1 MDLNENIE
9 ENKGRKFIRRKLR
22 VKDKSKHLNVRNI
35 VKLEQPDASNKIIN
49 ILSVV
54 GLVLTVF
61 FSVWGYRSGI
71 FTDEKA
77 LSNFL
82 DTVGI
87 MGPIIFILIQ
97 IVQTVVPIIPGAVT
111 CVAGIVI
118 FGVFKGF
125 AYNYVG
131 IIIGS
136 VMNFYLARKYGRDFV
151 RKIFNAGTYN
161 KYIGWLDHGDRFEK
175 LFTIGMIIP
184 VSPADFLCYIA
195 GLSKMKFTKYFFILA
210 VTKPFTLV
218 IYTLGLKFL
227 ITSGF
232 NLILK

>member
-1 MDLNENIE
+1 MANNQKSKRIGEL
-9 ENKGRKFIRRKLR
+9 RRKR
-22 VKDKSKHLNVRNI
+22 DKASKGAKKNKRKRRI
-35 VKLEQPDASNKIIN
+35 KIEQPDASNKIIN
-49 ILSVV
+49 ILSIL
-54 GLVLTVF
+54 GIILTVV
-61 FSVWGYRSGI
+61 FSYWGYKAGI

-82 DTVGI
+82 DRMGI
-87 MGPIIFILIQ
+87 MGPIIFMFIQ
-97 IVQTVVPIIPGAVT
+97 VIQTVVPIIPGAVT

-125 AYNYVG
+125 LYNYIG
-131 IIIGS
+131 IMTGS
-136 VMNFYLARKYGRDFV
+136 VINFYLARKYGRDFV

-195 GLSKMKFTKYFFILA
+195 GLSKMKFSKYFTILA
-210 VTKPFTLV
+210 ITKPFTLV
-218 IYTLGLKFL
+218 AYTLGLILL
-227 ITSGF
+227 ITTGF
-232 NLILK
+232 NFIFK